1 MSMKAFAVILAMS
14 IGVSAGPAKALEG
27 AEAHLDCLGLYALL
41 RMAAPNFADWAEDRM
56 AHTRQAYF
64 RDLPVPSPVPMPL
77 TSGEMEAETDA
88 RMRARGRQLSD
99 AETDEDIK
107 RETDAFLADIHTCD
121 ARYGLTPTPTPWRD

>member
-1 MSMKAFAVILAMS
+1 MSMKALPVILAMS
-14 IGVSAGPAKALEG
+14 IGFAAGPAKALER

-56 AHTRQAYF
+56 AHARQAYF

-77 TSGEMEAETDA
+77 TGGEMEAETRA
-88 RMRARGRQLSD
+88 RMRARGRQLTD
-99 AETDEDIK
+99 AETDEDI
-107 RETDAFLADIHTCD
+107 RRATDAFLADIHACD

>member
-14 IGVSAGPAKALEG
+14 IGVSAGPAKALER
-27 AEAHLDCLGLYALL
+27 AEGHLDCLGLYALL
-41 RMAAPNFADWAEDRM
+41 KMAAPNFADWAEDRM

-64 RDLPVPSPVPMPL
+64 RDLPFPSPVPMPL

-88 RMRARGRQLSD
+88 RMRARGRQLTD
-99 AETDEDIK
+99 AKTDEDIR
-107 RETDAFLADIHTCD
+107 RETDAFLADIHACD

>member
-14 IGVSAGPAKALEG
+14 IGVSAGPAKALER

-64 RDLPVPSPVPMPL
+64 RDLPFPSPVPMPL
-77 TSGEMEAETDA
+77 TSGEMEAETRV
-88 RMRARGRQLSD
+88 RMQARGARLAD
-99 AETDEDIK
+99 ADSDEDVS
-107 RETDAFLADIHTCD
+107 RETDALLAEIHACD
-121 ARYGLTPTPTPWRD
+121 ARYDLPPTPTPWRD

>member
-14 IGVSAGPAKALEG
+14 IGVSAGPAKALER

-64 RDLPVPSPVPMPL
+64 RDLPFPSPVPMPL
-77 TSGEMEAETDA
+77 TSGEMEAETHA
-88 RMRARGRQLSD
+88 RMRARGRQLTD
-99 AETDEDIK
+99 AETDEDIR
-107 RETDAFLADIHTCD
+107 RETDAFLADIQACD
-121 ARYGLTPTPTPWRD
+121 ARYDLPPTPTPWRD